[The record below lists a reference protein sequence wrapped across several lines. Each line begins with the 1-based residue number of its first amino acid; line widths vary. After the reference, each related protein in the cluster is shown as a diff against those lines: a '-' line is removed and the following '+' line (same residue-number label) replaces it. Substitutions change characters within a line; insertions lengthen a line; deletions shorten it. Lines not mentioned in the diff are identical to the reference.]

1 MANHGAF
8 SFVEMIQRLNLDHVG
23 GLGAFLTL
31 GHIEAHPIAFGQG
44 LEAFRL
50 DGRKV
55 NENIGATILLDET
68 ETLGVIE
75 PLYRTLCHCFTCSF
89 FLPVTPVWKL
99 FVPDFSPSHKKTA
112 QPSGSVRFAL
122 TK

>member
-1 MANHGAF
+1 MELFH
-8 SFVEMIQRLNLDHVG
+8 SLKRTRRLDLDHVG

-31 GHIEAHPIAFGQG
+31 GHIEAYPIAFGQG
-44 LEAFRL
+44 LEAFPF

-55 NENIGATILLDET
+55 NENIGTTILLDET

-75 PLYRTLCHCFTCSF
+75 PLYRTLCHCFSCSF
-89 FLPVTPVWKL
+89 FLPVKPVWKL
-99 FVPDFSPSHKKTA
+99 LIPDFSPGHKKTA

-122 TK
+122 MK